1 MGINLTDI
9 VHSKT
14 RYTVAKWKA
23 IKGTNMLNT
32 QLKKIPFDRPYM
44 RRHIQASQVERI
56 PSTVTKY
63 RKLYLE
69 IWKESPEAQLL
80 LNFKDNSNQHL
91 LPEPIEPENMNEYG
105 LNSETLDSFSTHLQ
119 HDSKFRSARLWG
131 WHKIF
136 EIILDL
142 AHKNYFPLYDLT
154 ILDFFDC
161 NGTLKEKAS
170 TLWKYCTPKVIGFDV
185 CQQLH
190 NSTYEQDKLALTD
203 FEEESAECAV
213 TTFDLLNLPKAQVSI
228 FISGIQKILRTKG
241 FCILHDCIE
250 GYPTERWYPD
260 IIMKYR
266 QSTHTHNYITHEAK
280 LNILKREF
288 NKFDHMKI
296 YDPFYLLGRKGQ
308 TQKNL
313 KREFYSNLIGHYN
326 LSKLLPKNV
335 NIENLMEH
343 GDENYWEK
351 IDEEFSPYFN
361 LNNEF
366 KILKRETKSSSL
378 MYGYLKDVQ
387 VPLVDNISFKKISVN
402 QYALIAPR
410 IALVGIGY

>member
-1 MGINLTDI
+1 
-9 VHSKT
+9 
-14 RYTVAKWKA
+14 
-23 IKGTNMLNT
+23 
-32 QLKKIPFDRPYM
+32 
-44 RRHIQASQVERI
+44 
-56 PSTVTKY
+56 
-63 RKLYLE
+63 
-69 IWKESPEAQLL
+69 
-80 LNFKDNSNQHL
+80 
-91 LPEPIEPENMNEYG
+91 
-105 LNSETLDSFSTHLQ
+105 
-119 HDSKFRSARLWG
+119 
-131 WHKIF
+131 
-136 EIILDL
+136 
-142 AHKNYFPLYDLT
+142 
-154 ILDFFDC
+154 
-161 NGTLKEKAS
+161 
-170 TLWKYCTPKVIGFDV
+170 
-185 CQQLH
+185 
-190 NSTYEQDKLALTD
+190 
-203 FEEESAECAV
+203 
-213 TTFDLLNLPKAQVSI
+213 
-228 FISGIQKILRTKG
+228 
-241 FCILHDCIE
+241 
-250 GYPTERWYPD
+250 
-260 IIMKYR
+260 
-266 QSTHTHNYITHEAK
+266 
-280 LNILKREF
+280 
-288 NKFDHMKI
+288 MKI